1 MTYVR
6 ATGACG
12 IVLAAMGALAGCG
25 SSGSGSSSGSSSGS
39 TSGAGSGALS
49 GAATGSVTAGSTGS
63 SGGSGG
69 VSDAGP
75 ESAAPADGGD
85 ATVSDAGPSKEVLYA
100 NAGTT
105 FNTFDLD
112 PTTGDLTL
120 ASSMALPELLQFAEF
135 DSTQTHLYAGIGA
148 ATDPTWSFHSF
159 SIDPGTGALAEIP
172 TQDGG
177 VDAGAD
183 AATSTGVVSPNGRII
198 NLTLSRDNK
207 YLLAVHN
214 VTEAYTVFQL
224 NADGTIGPRV
234 IQADGGDTGIGAFL
248 HQIHVDPTNK
258 YVTICDRGN
267 DPTYGSDGGITAPEA
282 LGHLLV
288 YAYASGELT
297 QLTTSTIT
305 FPSGIGPRHLDWH
318 PTQPWV
324 YLSAERG
331 NRLIMYTFASGV
343 LTQQFDVPSVAN
355 PADSPDSSLDMTEAI
370 NGQRAGA
377 IHVHPSGK
385 FLWITNRNY
394 ALVPYVPDAGADAA
408 EPADAGD
415 AAPPAPIQVFDGVG
429 ENNLVL
435 FSIDQTTG
443 EPTLVSAADSHGFEP
458 RTFTLDPSGQYVIV
472 GNQKKI
478 STVSGGVV
486 TTVNP
491 NLTVFQVATDGQ
503 LTFLKTYDQS
513 GEVWWEGARAITGP

>member
-1 MTYVR
+1 MR
-6 ATGACG
+6 HR
-12 IVLAAMGALAGCG
+12 I
-25 SSGSGSSSGSSSGS
+25 
-39 TSGAGSGALS
+39 
-49 GAATGSVTAGSTGS
+49 
-63 SGGSGG
+63 
-69 VSDAGP
+69 P
-75 ESAAPADGGD
+75 
-85 ATVSDAGPSKEVLYA
+85 
-100 NAGTT
+100 
-105 FNTFDLD
+105 
-112 PTTGDLTL
+112 
-120 ASSMALPELLQFAEF
+120 ASSRRTAASIQSHPIAGQQVPARRP
-135 DSTQTHLYAGIGA
+135 QRHPGLYG
-148 ATDPTWSFHSF
+148 
-159 SIDPGTGALAEIP
+159 
-172 TQDGG
+172 
-177 VDAGAD
+177 
-183 AATSTGVVSPNGRII
+183 
-198 NLTLSRDNK
+198 LSAN
-207 YLLAVHN
+207 
-214 VTEAYTVFQL
+214 T
-224 NADGTIGPRV
+224 DGTIGPRV
-234 IQADGGDTGIGAFL
+234 IQADGGDIGIGAFL

-267 DPTYGSDGGITAPEA
+267 DPTYGSDGGIVTPEA

-288 YAYASGELT
+288 YSYASGELS
-297 QLTTSTIT
+297 QLTASTIT
-305 FPSGIGPRHLDWH
+305 FPSGVGPRHLDWH

-331 NRLIMYTFASGV
+331 NRLIMYAFASGV
-343 LTQQFDVPSVAN
+343 LTEKFDVPSVAN

-394 ALVPYVPDAGADAA
+394 ALVPYVPEAGADAA

-415 AAPPAPIQVFDGVG
+415 AAAPAPIEVFNGVG

-443 EPTLVSAADSHGFEP
+443 EPTMVSAADSHGFEP

-478 STVSGGVV
+478 STVTGGVV

-513 GEVWWEGARAITGP
+513 GEVWWEGARAVTGP

>member
-1 MTYVR
+1 
-6 ATGACG
+6 
-12 IVLAAMGALAGCG
+12 
-25 SSGSGSSSGSSSGS
+25 
-39 TSGAGSGALS
+39 
-49 GAATGSVTAGSTGS
+49 
-63 SGGSGG
+63 
-69 VSDAGP
+69 
-75 ESAAPADGGD
+75 
-85 ATVSDAGPSKEVLYA
+85 
-100 NAGTT
+100 
-105 FNTFDLD
+105 
-112 PTTGDLTL
+112 
-120 ASSMALPELLQFAEF
+120 
-135 DSTQTHLYAGIGA
+135 
-148 ATDPTWSFHSF
+148 
-159 SIDPGTGALAEIP
+159 
-172 TQDGG
+172 
-177 VDAGAD
+177 
-183 AATSTGVVSPNGRII
+183 
-198 NLTLSRDNK
+198 
-207 YLLAVHN
+207 
-214 VTEAYTVFQL
+214 
-224 NADGTIGPRV
+224 
-234 IQADGGDTGIGAFL
+234 
-248 HQIHVDPTNK
+248 
-258 YVTICDRGN
+258 
-267 DPTYGSDGGITAPEA
+267 
-282 LGHLLV
+282 LLV